1 MAKSQDR
8 RWRQMPFGFA
18 FFPHRFLLFRSRCK
32 EQGSSSQ
39 ETAGP
44 RFQAYLYAIVEI
56 VPKRHERTRASR
68 SQPVTPLARA
78 RYTAPENEGE
88 PFSRARA
95 GTDTLRCTRHIA
107 HRSPTHPKA
116 KGKTKVT
123 AYRVP
128 TRTTSPI
135 HLKISQ
141 AFSSPQH
148 PLAST
153 THQKLS
159 ASICFLVRMAPLKLR
174 VRHSVCLERQDIAG
188 LRCRNRHLP
197 ALCSPRAA
205 WEADGLTRLQGQEA

>member
-1 MAKSQDR
+1 M
-8 RWRQMPFGFA
+8 
-18 FFPHRFLLFRSRCK
+18 LF
-32 EQGSSSQ
+32 SQ

-44 RFQAYLYAIVEI
+44 SL

-78 RYTAPENEGE
+78 RYNAPENLGE

-95 GTDTLRCTRHIA
+95 GTDTLRCTHTP
-107 HRSPTHPKA
+107 HRTPLTDPSQRKNKSHRIP
-116 KGKTKVT
+116 
-123 AYRVP
+123 YRVP